1 MWPAAVALALTLTL
15 TGACSKDGP
24 DALVQVPAPA
34 ATSEAV
40 SSLCRA
46 LTQRLPESLGR
57 GVPRRQTAERDRTA
71 AWGKPPMTL
80 TCGVAAPTGTPV
92 QLMLDGL
99 PLRTVRRS
107 DRVVWFTTD
116 RAVTVRLDI
125 PLSYESQADVVIPLV
140 PALKGL
146 PAR

>member
-1 MWPAAVALALTLTL
+1 MTLALTLSV
-15 TGACSKDGP
+15 ACSNDPGGP
-24 DALVQVPAPA
+24 DPLVTVQVPAPA
-34 ATSEAV
+34 ATSAAV
-40 SSLCRA
+40 TTLCRA

-57 GVPRRQTAERDRTA
+57 EVTRRPTGQRDRTA
-71 AWGKPPMTL
+71 AWGQPPLTL
-80 TCGVAAPTGTPV
+80 TCGVAAPAGTPV
-92 QLMLDGL
+92 PLVLDGL
-99 PLRTVRRS
+99 PLRTVREA
-107 DRVVWFTTD
+107 DQIVWFTTD